1 MANRNCNCIQIR
13 EQGAR
18 VRKILK
24 KRIGSGIRSAPF
36 LMFPLEPSG
45 KVGDRVLCLVAETLL
60 MATLLHALAALVL
73 GNFRFASFFERAHSG
88 FQIREPGF
96 NHLIRPVATY
106 FFVASLGILA
116 RAGRSWSVPTDGEPT
131 SNSSTC
137 VQNSLFSRRFRS
149 SLHGIN
155 KGGCRKRKIGQME
168 R

>member
-1 MANRNCNCIQIR
+1 
-13 EQGAR
+13 
-18 VRKILK
+18 
-24 KRIGSGIRSAPF
+24 
-36 LMFPLEPSG
+36 
-45 KVGDRVLCLVAETLL
+45 

-73 GNFRFASFFERAHSG
+73 GNFRFTSFFERAHSD
-88 FQIREPGF
+88 FQIREPRF
-96 NHLIRPVATY
+96 NHLIRRVATH

-131 SNSSTC
+131 SNSSTS

-149 SLHGIN
+149 SLHEIN